1 MLPIKLGEIVGSYTS
16 ITALPQK
23 FGLGTEGIS
32 LTSEMELGLL
42 EKKKKN

>member
-1 MLPIKLGEIVGSYTS
+1 MGSYTS

-32 LTSEMELGLL
+32 LTSEKEFGLL
-42 EKKKKN
+42 KKLKNKKLIVLSEA